1 MEGIP
6 VRIWPIVWPICN
18 QSASAGRY
26 ARIGI
31 SRLPGAIMD
40 PRSLEDLPRNY
51 APPLRVGADVPETV
65 KFAVKELA
73 EIDAWA
79 RRNKIESRSEA
90 IRRLVE
96 RALKA

>member
-1 MEGIP
+1 
-6 VRIWPIVWPICN
+6 
-18 QSASAGRY
+18 
-26 ARIGI
+26 
-31 SRLPGAIMD
+31 MD
-40 PRSLEDLPRNY
+40 PRSLEDLLRNY
-51 APPLRVGADVPETV
+51 APPLRVRAPVAETV
-65 KFAVKELA
+65 KFAVKEFA